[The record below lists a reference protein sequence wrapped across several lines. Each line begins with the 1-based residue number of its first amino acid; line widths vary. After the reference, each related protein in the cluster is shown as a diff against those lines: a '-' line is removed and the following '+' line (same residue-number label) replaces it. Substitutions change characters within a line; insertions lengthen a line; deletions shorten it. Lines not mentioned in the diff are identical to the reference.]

1 MNSHDPIP
9 SWMTPF
15 FKSTCPEVDL
25 LQLIKLATVV
35 LIALIVLGCQGP
47 QGPQGP
53 QGSQGIQGPQGIRGD
68 DGSQGI
74 EGQSG
79 SEGPEGAEG
88 PEGPKGPRGSAGSRG
103 SQGLRGNEGPS
114 GAEDAEF
121 TDFISGARDGIV
133 LVDDSGSGVRI
144 SHSEIITA
152 QHVVGTQAIVSVTIK
167 GVGKVLG
174 TVKGYDTARHI
185 ALITI
190 SSNSSGTVVDYSKD
204 GETWNSTE
212 GRYNHSVGI
221 GDEIAIMGYETSIS
235 DTTPMIT
242 YGRVGVRWNIVPGDI
257 SAVQTDA
264 AVTSGM
270 SGGGV
275 FNKYG
280 ELVGMLYS
288 STTIDNMNAR
298 FLATEE
304 IAEIIPE
311 LKTGQKE

>member
-1 MNSHDPIP
+1 M
-9 SWMTPF
+9 
-15 FKSTCPEVDL
+15 

-47 QGPQGP
+47 QGS

-114 GAEDAEF
+114 GAEEAEF
-121 TDFISGARDGIV
+121 TDFLMDVRDGIV

-152 QHVVGTQAIVSVTIK
+152 QHVVGTQTTASVTIK

-212 GRYNHSVGI
+212 GRFNHSVGI
-221 GDEIAIMGYETSIS
+221 GDEIAIIGYETSIS

-257 SAVQTDA
+257 SAGQTDA

-288 STTIDNMNAR
+288 STTRDNVNAR
-298 FLATEE
+298 FLTTEE
-304 IAEIIPE
+304 IAEIVPK
-311 LKTGQKE
+311 LKTGQKQ